1 MPMLCKVLLL
11 LKKLVANLQPRDA
24 VWNLGVIGNQEQN
37 ETTGGWQFLEFV
49 YACVTFREV
58 RVKPLRYHQPSTPAK
73 SCANQ
78 THPTRLLSNMHDLK
92 LAKNMWK
99 ARARTYKSTDK
110 RIEQISHHK
119 HHVYSC
125 FLKRIS
131 SISSW
136 IMVNDQGVDF
146 KNSLYQ
152 NSFNVSP

>member
-92 LAKNMWK
+92 LAKKM
-99 ARARTYKSTDK
+99 
-110 RIEQISHHK
+110 
-119 HHVYSC
+119 
-125 FLKRIS
+125 
-131 SISSW
+131 
-136 IMVNDQGVDF
+136 
-146 KNSLYQ
+146 
-152 NSFNVSP
+152 